1 MENQPKISVI
11 ITTYNNDQ
19 YIRDCVK
26 SVQQQTYQNLEILIM
41 IDGSTD
47 QTLAICEKLRQQ
59 DSRIRI
65 CVKHHVG
72 ISALRNAA
80 LQLITGD
87 FLTFVDGDDTIGK
100 TMINDLFQQMRQDQ
114 SDMVCGNAYRIDN
127 DGTYYF
133 FVDSHSPKQQKLTG
147 AYLPEK
153 WVLMENNIFTFPMP
167 WAKIYKKELFQQI
180 EYPVNQLAEDNL
192 TTWKLA
198 LTAKTVSYVNIQE
211 YCWRLR
217 KDSITEHHKN
227 DFKVLKNNLRAIQE
241 RIQLY
246 PLLNIDSKFLYDK
259 YLGYLKIAKEKG
271 AQASKTNLL
280 KNASYKLQLL
290 KKYR

>member
-153 WVLMENNIFTFPMP
+153 WVLMENNILVDYRM
-167 WAKIYKKELFQQI
+167 
-180 EYPVNQLAEDNL
+180 
-192 TTWKLA
+192 KLA
-198 LTAKTVSYVNIQE
+198 TQLVVN
-211 YCWRLR
+211 
-217 KDSITEHHKN
+217 
-227 DFKVLKNNLRAIQE
+227 
-241 RIQLY
+241 
-246 PLLNIDSKFLYDK
+246 
-259 YLGYLKIAKEKG
+259 
-271 AQASKTNLL
+271 
-280 KNASYKLQLL
+280 
-290 KKYR
+290 KKRHSA